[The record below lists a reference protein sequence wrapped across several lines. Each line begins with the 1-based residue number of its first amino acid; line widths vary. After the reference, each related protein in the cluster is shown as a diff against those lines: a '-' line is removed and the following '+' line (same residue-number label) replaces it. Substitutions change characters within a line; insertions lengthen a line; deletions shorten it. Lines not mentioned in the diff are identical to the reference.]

1 MLDLHEMRYENNGKA
16 VRVVW
21 REGRLCKQKKTQ
33 RIYWVSLQS
42 EWGDKDQTAS
52 VKLDCIEITFL
63 LINALN
69 ALLMRAKCEIIFA
82 LISTDND

>member
-1 MLDLHEMRYENNGKA
+1 M
-16 VRVVW
+16 
-21 REGRLCKQKKTQ
+21 
-33 RIYWVSLQS
+33 
-42 EWGDKDQTAS
+42 WGDKDQTAS

-69 ALLMRAKCEIIFA
+69 ALLMRAKCEIIHA